1 MKFTKYLK
9 KGLAMFLSVLLTI
22 PTLPVTAGG
31 GVKIEEENENSVGS
45 QIPINSVSDN
55 DAAGEI
61 WERQVDVGISS
72 VSAGDADGN
81 IASGVD
87 GNISWVI
94 DADGKLTISGTGDFS
109 EPFAD
114 KPWTPYRESIISAEI
129 TVSGM
134 TNASGLFWGCANL
147 QSVDVSGVAT
157 SNVLY
162 MGSMFS
168 GCNSLTSVDVGGFA
182 TSNVIDMGFMFS
194 GCSSLTSVDVSGFAT
209 SNVTNMGSMFSGC
222 SSLTSVDVSGF
233 DTGNVTDMGSMF
245 YGCSSLTS
253 VDVSGF
259 ATNNVT
265 NMWGMFYGCSSLTSV
280 DVSGFNTSNVTN
292 MSFMFSGCSSLAN
305 VNVSGFDTS
314 NVTNMSFMFSG
325 CSSLTSVDVSGFATS
340 NVTGM
345 EFMFERCSNLAS
357 VDVSGFDTSNVTD
370 MLEMFYGCSSLVSV
384 DVSGFDTSNVID
396 MTGMFALC
404 NSLNWIDV
412 SGFDTSKVTRMG
424 AMFLDCSSI
433 NNIDTSSFDT
443 SNVTEMFEMF
453 YGCSSLISV
462 DVSGFDT
469 SNVWNMEG
477 MFYNCSSLKNVNVSG
492 FDTRNVELTW
502 RMFAGCANLV
512 NLDLSNFDTVTVKN
526 MTDMFSECSS
536 LIKLDLSS
544 FDASNVIA
552 DEYSSMKNMLYNC
565 HSLSEIHTPRNVKE
579 IVLLPEKSGTVWL
592 TPDGTEVTELPQNLS
607 YSVKL
612 TRHYTKG
619 TPEITTT
626 TPDLN
631 MEDVIRVK
639 YVPYSYTVQTNNEY
653 DWNTV
658 TFSIVEGR
666 LAEGLQMYPATGEI
680 YGVPLETG
688 EFPITVRA
696 DYSNPDFLPSYA
708 QLTLIVKDN
717 TDINIGT
724 ATDPGYDIIQPVP
737 NMSLNALPGSESQVL
752 ISKGEYAEFVDLYL
766 DGEKLVQGTDYTS
779 EAGSTRITIL
789 NQTLTRKGTG
799 THTLGIEFRTQDSN
813 ELRRAAQN
821 FVVSE
826 ISNPGGNGGNG
837 NTGDNGNSG
846 GNGNNNTGSNNNGNN
861 GSSNSGNTGNSGNND
876 NFGNESNN
884 GKGIS
889 DINLPASE
897 TDEITIIIYTVMPGD
912 NLRKIAVKFYSSGDY
927 WRKIYADNA
936 SLIRNPNRIY
946 VGQRLTIYLTKDK
959 ASTESGE
966 YDNTY
971 RVASGDNLW
980 KIAQRVYGDG
990 RLWRWIYEAN
1000 RAVITNPGKIRGG
1013 MLLKIPAL

>member
-1 MKFTKYLK
+1 M
-9 KGLAMFLSVLLTI
+9 
-22 PTLPVTAGG
+22 
-31 GVKIEEENENSVGS
+31 
-45 QIPINSVSDN
+45 
-55 DAAGEI
+55 
-61 WERQVDVGISS
+61 
-72 VSAGDADGN
+72 
-81 IASGVD
+81 
-87 GNISWVI
+87 I
-94 DADGKLTISGTGDFS
+94 DANGKLTVSGTGDFTRS
-109 EPFAD
+109 YIGMNI
-114 KPWTPYRESIISAEI
+114 KPWATYWENIISAEV

-134 TNASGLFWGCANL
+134 TNARRLFFGCVNL
-147 QSVDVSGVAT
+147 RNVD
-157 SNVLY
+157 L
-162 MGSMFS
+162 
-168 GCNSLTSVDVGGFA
+168 
-182 TSNVIDMGFMFS
+182 
-194 GCSSLTSVDVSGFAT
+194 SS
-209 SNVTNMGSMFSGC
+209 
-222 SSLTSVDVSGF
+222 
-233 DTGNVTDMGSMF
+233 
-245 YGCSSLTS
+245 
-253 VDVSGF
+253 
-259 ATNNVT
+259 
-265 NMWGMFYGCSSLTSV
+265 
-280 DVSGFNTSNVTN
+280 
-292 MSFMFSGCSSLAN
+292 
-305 VNVSGFDTS
+305 
-314 NVTNMSFMFSG
+314 
-325 CSSLTSVDVSGFATS
+325 
-340 NVTGM
+340 
-345 EFMFERCSNLAS
+345 
-357 VDVSGFDTSNVTD
+357 FDTSNVTD
-370 MLEMFYGCSSLVSV
+370 MNNMFEGCSSLETLDLSNFDTSNVV
-384 DVSGFDTSNVID
+384 DMEFMFDNCSSIDNVNLSSFNTKNVTTMGGMFSGCSSLESIDLSNFDTSNVIY
-396 MTGMFALC
+396 MWMMF
-404 NSLNWIDV
+404 
-412 SGFDTSKVTRMG
+412 SG
-424 AMFLDCSSI
+424 CSSLESVKL
-433 NNIDTSSFDT
+433 SSFDT
-443 SNVTEMFEMF
+443 SNVTDMREMF
-453 YGCSSLISV
+453 YGCSKLNDV
-462 DVSGFDT
+462 DVSNF
-469 SNVWNMEG
+469 N
-477 MFYNCSSLKNVNVSG
+477 
-492 FDTRNVELTW
+492 TRNVKLTQ
-502 RMFAGCANLV
+502 RMFAGCSNLV
-512 NLDLSNFDTVTVKN
+512 KIDVSNFNTDSVEN
-526 MTDMFSECSS
+526 MSDMFSECSS

-552 DEYSSMKNMLYNC
+552 TDFSSMTNMFYNSD
-565 HSLSEIHTPRNVKE
+565 SLSEIQTPRNVKE
-579 IVLLPEKSGTVWL
+579 VVFLPTKADTVWL

-607 YSVKL
+607 YSITL

-766 DGEKLVQGTDYTS
+766 DGEKLAKGTDYTS

-799 THTLGIEFRTQDSN
+799 THTLGIEFRTQGSN

-884 GKGIS
+884 GNGIYN
-889 DINLPASE
+889 INLPASE

-912 NLRKIAVKFYSSGDY
+912 NLRNIAVKFYGSGDY

-980 KIAQRVYGDG
+980 KIARRVYGDG

>member
-1 MKFTKYLK
+1 MRKKTRMNTGMKTKMK
-9 KGLAMFLSVLLTI
+9 AGKRSLAVLLVLLLV
-22 PTLPVTAGG
+22 LPVFPSMAEGTVSGG
-31 GVKIEEENENSVGS
+31 DGNSSGSSKNENAANDLADS
-45 QIPINSVSDN
+45 NSVSGGDM
-55 DAAGEI
+55 AGEVP
-61 WERQVDVGISS
+61 ERQMDVGIRS
-72 VSAGDADGN
+72 VSAGDARGN
-81 IASGVD
+81 IVSGVD
-87 GNISWVI
+87 GNISWGI
-94 DADGKLTISGTGDFS
+94 DADGKLTVSGTGDFS
-109 EPFAD
+109 DPYAD
-114 KPWTPYRESIISAEI
+114 KPWAPYRESILSAEI

-134 TNASGLFWGCANL
+134 TNAYGLFEECKNL
-147 QSVDVSGVAT
+147 QSVDVSGLDTSSVA
-157 SNVLY
+157 Y
-162 MGSMFS
+162 MGSMFY
-168 GCNSLTSVDVGGFA
+168 
-182 TSNVIDMGFMFS
+182 
-194 GCSSLTSVDVSGFAT
+194 GCSNLTSVDVSGFDT
-209 SNVTNMGSMFSGC
+209 SNVTNMYGMFNGC

-233 DTGNVTDMGSMF
+233 DTSNVTDMGWMF

-259 ATNNVT
+259 
-265 NMWGMFYGCSSLTSV
+265 
-280 DVSGFNTSNVTN
+280 
-292 MSFMFSGCSSLAN
+292 
-305 VNVSGFDTS
+305 DTS
-314 NVTNMSFMFSG
+314 NVTYMSFMFSG
-325 CSSLTSVDVSGFATS
+325 CSSLTSVDVSGFDTSNVIDMTGMFALCNSLNWIDVSGFDTSKVTRMGVMFFDCSSINNIDTSSFDTS
-340 NVTGM
+340 NVTEMSGM
-345 EFMFERCSNLAS
+345 FSSCNSLTS
-357 VDVSGFDTSNVTD
+357 VDVSGFDTGNVTD
-370 MLEMFYGCSSLVSV
+370 MWNMFNGCSSLESVDVSGFETSNVAVMAEMFYGCSSLVSV

-404 NSLNWIDV
+404 SSLNWIDV

-477 MFYNCSSLKNVNVSG
+477 MFYNCSSLKNVTVSG

-512 NLDLSNFDTVTVKN
+512 KLDLGNFDTATVKN

-544 FDASNVIA
+544 FDASNVMV

-565 HSLSEIHTPRNVKE
+565 DNLSEIHTPRNVKE
-579 IVLLPEKSGTVWL
+579 VVLLPAKSGTVWR

-607 YSVKL
+607 YSVTL

-626 TPDLN
+626 TPELN

-737 NMSLNALPGSESQVL
+737 NMSLNVLPGSDSQVL

-766 DGEKLVQGTDYTS
+766 DGEKLAKGTDYTS

-826 ISNPGGNGGNG
+826 NANPGENGGNG
-837 NTGDNGNSG
+837 NVGDNGNAG
-846 GNGNNNTGSNNNGNN
+846 GNGSGNSNNGNGEKN
-861 GSSNSGNTGNSGNND
+861 VSDNT
-876 NFGNESNN
+876 ET
-884 GKGIS
+884 
-889 DINLPASE
+889 ASE
-897 TDEITIIIYTVMPGD
+897 DEIEEIITIIYTVMPGD
-912 NLRKIAVKFYSSGDY
+912 NLRKIAVKFYGSGDY

-971 RVASGDNLW
+971 RVVSGDNLW

>member
-94 DADGKLTISGTGDFS
+94 DANGKLTVSGTGDFS
-109 EPFAD
+109 DPYGI
-114 KPWTPYRESIISAEI
+114 KPWAPYSESIISAEVNV
-129 TVSGM
+129 TGM
-134 TNASGLFWGCANL
+134 TDASVFFAGCSNL
-147 QSVDVSGVAT
+147 SYVDMSGFDT
-157 SNVLY
+157 SNVTD
-162 MGSMFS
+162 MWGMFS
-168 GCNSLTSVDVGGFA
+168 ECGNLNNVNLSGLD
-182 TSNVIDMGFMFS
+182 TSNVTNTGSMFS
-194 GCSSLTSVDVSGFAT
+194 GCSSLRSVDLSGLDT
-209 SNVTNMGSMFSGC
+209 SNVTDMRSMFSGCSSLRSVDLSGLDTSNVTDMGSMFSGC
-222 SSLTSVDVSGF
+222 SSLRSVDLSGFDTRNVTDMVGMFYNCNCLESVDVS
-233 DTGNVTDMGSMF
+233 N
-245 YGCSSLTS
+245 
-253 VDVSGF
+253 
-259 ATNNVT
+259 
-265 NMWGMFYGCSSLTSV
+265 
-280 DVSGFNTSNVTN
+280 FNTSNVKWMYN
-292 MSFMFSGCSSLAN
+292 MFSGCSSLES
-305 VNVSGFDTS
+305 VDVSNFNTS
-314 NVTNMSFMFSG
+314 NVKWMYNMFSG
-325 CSSLTSVDVSGFATS
+325 CSS
-340 NVTGM
+340 
-345 EFMFERCSNLAS
+345 LAS

-370 MLEMFYGCSSLVSV
+370 MGGMFYDCSSLVSV
-384 DVSGFDTSNVID
+384 DVSGFDTSNVIS
-396 MTGMFALC
+396 MRWMF
-404 NSLNWIDV
+404 S
-412 SGFDTSKVTRMG
+412 
-424 AMFLDCSSI
+424 
-433 NNIDTSSFDT
+433 
-443 SNVTEMFEMF
+443 
-453 YGCSSLISV
+453 GCSSLASV

-469 SNVWNMEG
+469 SNMTDMEWIFNG
-477 MFYNCSSLKNVNVSG
+477 CSSLEGVDVSGFDTKNVTSIENMFRGCSSLVSVDVSG
-492 FDTRNVELTW
+492 FDTRNVTN
-502 RMFAGCANLV
+502 MFCMFYECNSLASVDVSRFNTSNVTCMEGMFSGCSGLASV
-512 NLDLSNFDTVTVKN
+512 DVSGFDTRNVTK
-526 MTDMFSECSS
+526 MSGMFSSCSS
-536 LIKLDLSS
+536 LKNLDLSS
-544 FDASNVIA
+544 FDVGKVIENQFLS
-552 DEYSSMKNMLYNC
+552 DLFYNC
-565 HSLSEIHTPRNVKE
+565 DSLSEIQTPQNVN
-579 IVLLPEKSGTVWL
+579 VASLLPTRAGTVWL
-592 TPDGTEVTELPQNLS
+592 IPDGTEVTELPQNLS

-626 TPDLN
+626 TPELN

-737 NMSLNALPGSESQVL
+737 NMSLNVLPGSDSQVL

>member
-1 MKFTKYLK
+1 MKKPGKAYGYIRVSSTDQ
-9 KGLAMFLSVLLTI
+9 
-22 PTLPVTAGG
+22 
-31 GVKIEEENENSVGS
+31 NE
-45 QIPINSVSDN
+45 D
-55 DAAGEI
+55 
-61 WERQVDVGISS
+61 RQVREIKKRGVSVNNLFVDKQSGKDFDRAQYQALVKKLRRGDVLYILSIDRLGRNYEEIQKQWRFLT
-72 VSAGDADGN
+72 GN
-81 IASGVD
+81 KGVD
-87 GNISWVI
+87 I
-94 DADGKLTISGTGDFS
+94 
-109 EPFAD
+109 
-114 KPWTPYRESIISAEI
+114 
-129 TVSGM
+129 
-134 TNASGLFWGCANL
+134 C
-147 QSVDVSGVAT
+147 
-157 SNVLY
+157 
-162 MGSMFS
+162 
-168 GCNSLTSVDVGGFA
+168 
-182 TSNVIDMGFMFS
+182 VIDMP
-194 GCSSLTSVDVSGFAT
+194 L
-209 SNVTNMGSMFSGC
+209 
-222 SSLTSVDVSGF
+222 L
-233 DTGNVTDMGSMF
+233 
-245 YGCSSLTS
+245 
-253 VDVSGF
+253 
-259 ATNNVT
+259 
-265 NMWGMFYGCSSLTSV
+265 
-280 DVSGFNTSNVTN
+280 
-292 MSFMFSGCSSLAN
+292 
-305 VNVSGFDTS
+305 
-314 NVTNMSFMFSG
+314 
-325 CSSLTSVDVSGFATS
+325 
-340 NVTGM
+340 
-345 EFMFERCSNLAS
+345 
-357 VDVSGFDTSNVTD
+357 
-370 MLEMFYGCSSLVSV
+370 
-384 DVSGFDTSNVID
+384 
-396 MTGMFALC
+396 
-404 NSLNWIDV
+404 
-412 SGFDTSKVTRMG
+412 
-424 AMFLDCSSI
+424 
-433 NNIDTSSFDT
+433 
-443 SNVTEMFEMF
+443 
-453 YGCSSLISV
+453 
-462 DVSGFDT
+462 
-469 SNVWNMEG
+469 
-477 MFYNCSSLKNVNVSG
+477 
-492 FDTRNVELTW
+492 DTRSEQ
-502 RMFAGCANLV
+502 
-512 NLDLSNFDTVTVKN
+512 DLLGTF
-526 MTDMFSECSS
+526 
-536 LIKLDLSS
+536 
-544 FDASNVIA
+544 IA
-552 DEYSSMKNMLYNC
+552 DLALQILSFVAENERINIRKRQEQGIAAAKQRGVKFGRPGLDDAINAMENGYESMKNMLYNC
-565 HSLSEIHTPRNVKE
+565 DNLSEIQTPRNVKE
-579 IVLLPEKSGTVWL
+579 VVLLPTKTGTIWR

-607 YSVKL
+607 YSITL

-619 TPEITTT
+619 TPEIITT
-626 TPDLN
+626 TPELN

-737 NMSLNALPGSESQVL
+737 NMSLNALPGSDSQVL

-766 DGEKLVQGTDYTS
+766 DGEKLAKGTDYTS